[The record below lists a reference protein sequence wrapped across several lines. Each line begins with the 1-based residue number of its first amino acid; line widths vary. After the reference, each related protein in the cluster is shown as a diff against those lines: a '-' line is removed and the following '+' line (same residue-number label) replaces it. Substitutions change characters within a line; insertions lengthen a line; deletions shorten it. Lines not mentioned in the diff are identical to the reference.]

1 MCKAA
6 PFVFS
11 GFDAA
16 LPFRYPSRSLRP
28 MFENYLP
35 VLLQIVIAGG
45 FAVVT
50 LIASALLGK
59 SARRT
64 PIKDSAY
71 ECGMLPVGD
80 SQPRFSVKFYIV
92 AMLFVLF
99 DIEVVF
105 LYPWAV
111 IYKDFLAAHGASILA
126 VATGFVS
133 ILLVAFVYA
142 WKKGALDWKS

>member
-1 MCKAA
+1 M
-6 PFVFS
+6 S
-11 GFDAA
+11 
-16 LPFRYPSRSLRP
+16 
-28 MFENYLP
+28 ENYLP

-59 SARRT
+59 SAKRSA
-64 PIKDSAY
+64 IKDSAY
-71 ECGMLPVGD
+71 ECGMLPIGD

-111 IYKDFLAAHGASILA
+111 IYKDFINAHGPSILV
-126 VATGFVS
+126 VAAGFVS
-133 ILLVAFVYA
+133 ILLVAFAYA
-142 WKKGALDWKS
+142 WKKGVLDWRS

>member
-1 MCKAA
+1 M
-6 PFVFS
+6 
-11 GFDAA
+11 
-16 LPFRYPSRSLRP
+16 L
-28 MFENYLP
+28 ENYLP
-35 VLLQIVIAGG
+35 ILLQVLIAGG

-50 LIASALLGK
+50 LAASALLGK
-59 SARRT
+59 SSKQNDT
-64 PIKDSAY
+64 KDSAY

-111 IYKDFLAAHGASILA
+111 IYKDYLSAFDASILA
-126 VATGFVS
+126 FAFSFAV
-133 ILLVAFVYA
+133 ILLGAFGYA
-142 WKKGALDWKS
+142 WKKGALDWKT

>member
-1 MCKAA
+1 M
-6 PFVFS
+6 S
-11 GFDAA
+11 
-16 LPFRYPSRSLRP
+16 
-28 MFENYLP
+28 ENYLP

-59 SARRT
+59 SAKRNT
-64 PIKDSAY
+64 IKDSAY
-71 ECGMLPVGD
+71 ECGMLPIGD

-111 IYKDFLAAHGASILA
+111 IYKDFINVNGASILA

-133 ILLVAFVYA
+133 ILLVAFAYA
-142 WKKGALDWKS
+142 WRKGVLDWRS

>member
-1 MCKAA
+1 
-6 PFVFS
+6 
-11 GFDAA
+11 
-16 LPFRYPSRSLRP
+16 
-28 MFENYLP
+28 MFENYIP

-59 SARRT
+59 SAKRNT
-64 PIKDSAY
+64 IKDSAY

-105 LYPWAV
+105 LYPWSV
-111 IYKDFLAAHGASILA
+111 IYKDYLMQHGGSILA
-126 VATGFVS
+126 SMLGFVG
-133 ILLVAFVYA
+133 ILSVAFAYA
-142 WKKGALDWKS
+142 WKKGALTWNK